1 MLEILDDL
9 LGYVKQA
16 QDQREILIRQGT
28 QAYFQRQRIIE
39 LLEQIAPNKNRV
51 IGLIGSHSMPV
62 IRQENLMARIVMLK
76 KSAIS
81 NHPRR
86 AFRMGDAAPA
96 AFGMIDNQ
104 DSTVTVSGINSDT
117 PPVISDLSAV
127 ATLGTPVS
135 SDPTMVTADAPQGMT
150 FMEHALAV
158 GSPSVAVTATW
169 NDGSLG
175 PFEYTD
181 NLTIT
186 APPPPPQGP
195 VTGLVVTHGA
205 PTVRPAVPAGGAG
218 PAPGAQRANPFS
230 TG

>member
-1 MLEILDDL
+1 MLEILDDI
-9 LGYVKQA
+9 LGYIKQA
-16 QDQREILIRQGT
+16 QDERETLIEQGIV
-28 QAYFQRQRIIE
+28 ASSERRAAIRRLDRIVE

-51 IGLIGSHSMPV
+51 TGLIASHSMPV

-117 PPVISDLSAV
+117 PPVIFDLSAV

-135 SDPTMVTADAPQGMT
+135 SDPTMVTADAPVGMT
-150 FMEHALAV
+150 FTEHALAV
-158 GSPSVAVTATW
+158 GSPNVAVTATW

-175 PFEYTD
+175 PFVYTD
-181 NLTIT
+181 NLAIT
-186 APPPPPQGP
+186 APVAPPPGP
-195 VTGLVVTHGA
+195 VTGLVVTHGV
-205 PTVRPAVPAGGAG
+205 PTIRPVAA
-218 PAPGAQRANPFS
+218 PAPGTAPAP
-230 TG
+230 GG